1 MLKLGIIGTNWITQ
15 QFIDAAAASG
25 EWQLTSV
32 YSRHAE
38 TAQAFAAKNHADET
52 FTDLDA
58 FSVGVV
64 LIRSTLH
71 HQTVCILPRLNKQS
85 PMVST
90 SSSRSQPWRTN
101 KNLNS

>member
-38 TAQAFAAKNHADET
+38 TRR
-52 FTDLDA
+52 L
-58 FSVGVV
+58 
-64 LIRSTLH
+64 
-71 HQTVCILPRLNKQS
+71 LPPRIMPMRLL
-85 PMVST
+85 
-90 SSSRSQPWRTN
+90 RI
-101 KNLNS
+101 